1 MDLRSI
7 VVNRT
12 HIMRR
17 SFTLIELL
25 VVIAIIAILAA
36 MLLPALQQAREK
48 AYSASCISN
57 LKQLSQARQAYTADF
72 DDYILPTAVADKNS
86 LQSWWF
92 RTLYENNY
100 DKTLCSRKAKSDGK
114 TYAAA
119 PLCQGYTKWIGY
131 DTKLS
136 ISGWPEK
143 SNWQPWSMSGSV
155 LASSGSYGRPQSA
168 FGYWVNASSVLKGVK
183 ITSCKVPS
191 VKWDINEALWGA
203 YNSNW
208 WGRGE
213 TYDAI
218 PWGTHGGDS
227 INVVHL
233 DGHTSAFKYQSRNA
247 IAEGSGK
254 TVWNYYV
261 EGPSGSAG
269 AYW

>member
-1 MDLRSI
+1 MKKQ
-7 VVNRT
+7 
-12 HIMRR
+12 
-17 SFTLIELL
+17 FTLIELL

-36 MLLPALQQAREK
+36 MLLPALNQAREK

-72 DDYILPTAVADKNS
+72 DDYILPSAVADKKGA
-86 LQSWWF
+86 QCWWF
-92 RTLYENNY
+92 RALYENNY
-100 DKTLCSRKAKSDGK
+100 DKTLCSRKSKKDG
-114 TYAAA
+114 TVAAAA
-119 PLCQGYTKWIGY
+119 PLCPGYNKYLGY

-136 ISGWPEK
+136 ISGWPAA
-143 SNWQPWSMSGSV
+143 SNWQPWAQDGKV
-155 LASSGSYGRPQSA
+155 LASSGSYGRPQMA
-168 FGYWVNASSVLKGVK
+168 FGYYNGSSVAVLKAVK

-213 TYDAI
+213 SFDAI
-218 PWGTHGGDS
+218 PWGSHGGDA
-227 INVVHL
+227 INLVHL
-233 DGHTSAFKYQSRNA
+233 DGHTSSFKYQSRNA
-247 IAEGSGK
+247 IAEGTGK

-261 EGPSGSAG
+261 EGPTGSAS